1 MSKNSLI
8 QIVNYIARR
17 SSEAVEKL
25 ARASRLASPVSHRT
39 IACLSSPSGILLYLF
54 FPGKRRK
61 DSLSSIV
68 CFNLFDTNV
77 AKLYRLHLHLVEIQ
91 SQCMLD
97 HLQMWSCVKPRWEW
111 GLQFQFQYMCL
122 PPVASLGSICCCF
135 FPPSFLQYVAKHVFS
150 LLKFCGCSTHAASHP
165 FCHKHSFTV

>member
-1 MSKNSLI
+1 M
-8 QIVNYIARR
+8 
-17 SSEAVEKL
+17 EKL

-39 IACLSSPSGILLYLF
+39 IACLSSPSGTLLYLF

-61 DSLSSIV
+61 DSLLSIV
-68 CFNLFDTNV
+68 CFNLLDTNV

-91 SQCMLD
+91 SQCMPD

-122 PPVASLGSICCCF
+122 PPVASLVSICCCF
-135 FPPSFLQYVAKHVFS
+135 FSPLSFNMLPSMFFLCSSFVAVQHN
-150 LLKFCGCSTHAASHP
+150 GHAASHP